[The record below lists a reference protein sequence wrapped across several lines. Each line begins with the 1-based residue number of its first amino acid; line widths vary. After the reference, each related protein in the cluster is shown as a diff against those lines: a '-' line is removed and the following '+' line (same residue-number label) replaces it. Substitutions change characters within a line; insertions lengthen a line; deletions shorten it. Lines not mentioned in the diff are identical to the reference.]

1 MRTQY
6 LFLTVGTLATAIVL
20 FSFRQNQDF
29 DLKASI
35 QRGQDVYS
43 AQCMS
48 CHMENGEGLEDV
60 FPPLA
65 KSDYLMADK
74 ERSIREVIHG
84 VSGEMTVNGKTYNG
98 FMSGFDLTDQQ
109 VSDVLNYIRNT
120 WGNTGEAVTPHDVA
134 AVRNKN

>member
-1 MRTQY
+1 MRPQH
-6 LFLTVGTLATAIVL
+6 LFLTFGILVTAIVL
-20 FSFRQNQDF
+20 FSFRQSQDF

-35 QRGQDVYS
+35 QRGQDIYA

-48 CHMENGEGLEDV
+48 CHMDHGEGLEDV

-84 VSGEMTVNGKTYNG
+84 VSGEITVNGKIYNG

-109 VSDVLNYIRNT
+109 VSDVLNYIRNN
-120 WGNTGEAVTPHDVA
+120 WGNTGEPVTPHEVA